1 MQDRFKLRRIDIKS
15 EIHPTAIIH
24 PWAKI
29 GQAVRIGP
37 YCVIGEHVEL
47 GDGCVLGPNVQID
60 GHTTI
65 GNKNRFFHGATIGTE
80 PQDLKYEGK
89 KTFVEIGDE
98 NTFREFVTVHRGS
111 GEGGTTRIKSHCYIM
126 AYAHIGH
133 DSQVGDE
140 VILSNSV
147 QLAGHVR
154 IEDYVTIG
162 GMSAVHQF
170 GAVGRY
176 AFLGGASRIEKDVP
190 PFVRAA
196 GSPLRVFGINSV
208 GLERRGFSTERRAQ
222 IKKLYNTLYRSD
234 LNVTQVIELLENGD
248 FEGPDRSVLV
258 EFLKN
263 CKRGIS
269 K

>member
-37 YCVIGEHVEL
+37 FCVIGEHVEL

-60 GHTTI
+60 GRTTI

-80 PQDLKYEGK
+80 PQDLKYEGR

-111 GEGGTTRIKSHCYIM
+111 DEGGTTRVKSHCYIM
-126 AYAHIGH
+126 AYAHVGH
-133 DSQVGDE
+133 DCKVGEE
-140 VILSNSV
+140 VILANSV

-154 IEDYVTIG
+154 VDDFASIG

-170 GAVGRY
+170 GAVGKY
-176 AFLGGASRIEKDVP
+176 AFVGGGSRIEMDVP

-196 GSPLRVFGINSV
+196 GSPLRVYGVNSI
-208 GLERRGFSTERRAQ
+208 GLERRGFSAEKRTL
-222 IKKLYNTLYRSD
+222 IKKMYNVMYRND
-234 LNVTQVIELLENGD
+234 LNVSQVIEHLKNGD
-248 FEGPDRSVLV
+248 FADPERTILV
-258 EFLKN
+258 DFLVN
-263 CKRGIS
+263 SQRGIS